1 MDKKSKD
8 IDNRAKVVMDFL
20 REIYNEKVASHAIFP
35 EHKGEI
41 SNPDGHARIT
51 GPCGDTIEIFLKVN
65 RGIIQEAGFLVDGC
79 TTSIAAANA
88 GISLIKGKQL
98 MKARFITQE
107 KILEELG
114 GLPERDQHCALLAA
128 DTIKAAVQD
137 VRRTAQQPW
146 KKLYRK
152 R

>member
-1 MDKKSKD
+1 MDLLK
-8 IDNRAKVVMDFL
+8 
-20 REIYNEKVASHAIFP
+20 EIYNEKVASYALFP
-35 EHKGEI
+35 EHRGEL

-51 GPCGDTIEIFLKVN
+51 GPCGDTIEVFLKV
-65 RGIIQEAGFLVDGC
+65 RGEIIEEAAFLVDGC
-79 TTSIAAANA
+79 TTTVATANA
-88 GISLIKGKQL
+88 GLSLIKGKSL
-98 MKARFITQE
+98 RKVHSLTQE

-128 DTIKAAVQD
+128 QSIKAAVQD
-137 VRRTAQQPW
+137 VRKTAQQPW